1 MANFIIKR
9 DGKKEPFYIGKIKR
23 GIVEAGLKTDMQE
36 KKAEELAEK
45 VSSEISWSIR
55 NANEVLAAELTAR
68 VVSALDAVAPK
79 VAKMWKKYQEIF

>member
-23 GIVEAGLKTDMQE
+23 GIVEAALKTDMQE
-36 KKAEELAEK
+36 KNAENLAEQI
-45 VSSEISWSIR
+45 SQEISYSIR

-68 VVSALDAVAPK
+68 VVSALDAVAPQ
-79 VAKMWKKYQEIF
+79 VAKIWKKYQEIF